1 MGPRSELKKLMTT
14 WVRLIDLWHNGSIA
28 VSYLE
33 GWGGFEHAV
42 HFLLTRTATRGSVWV
57 PLHSP
62 QPQRLMLETTNAV
75 CTENRPWLL
84 KPSYFVGI
92 FSSACSSIRNW
103 FFHQGW
109 KMQMCLHFL
118 SQMQRNVARVRDSL
132 MSYFF
137 CPVPWPSVTR
147 VITGKIYFSIKELA
161 FLMRYGRKDRW
172 DSLLWLKLQLVSYY
186 IKFSLRLIFIL

>member
-1 MGPRSELKKLMTT
+1 MGPRSELRKLMTR
-14 WVRLIDLWHNGSIA
+14 WVRLTVLWHNGSIA
-28 VSYLE
+28 GSYLE

-62 QPQRLMLETTNAV
+62 QPQRLMLETANAV
-75 CTENRPWLL
+75 CTKNRPWLL

-109 KMQMCLHFL
+109 KMQMCLLSFSKSDAKKCCESRRQLNVLFFL
-118 SQMQRNVARVRDSL
+118 SSPLTLSN
-132 MSYFF
+132 
-137 CPVPWPSVTR
+137 
-147 VITGKIYFSIKELA
+147 
-161 FLMRYGRKDRW
+161 
-172 DSLLWLKLQLVSYY
+172 
-186 IKFSLRLIFIL
+186 